1 MRQSF
6 GTAKEPTISRIILL
20 STALHLLFIS
30 LVIIPFKTR
39 EREHATYYVTLIE
52 PLQELPA
59 GDNIP
64 AGIEGEETD
73 SKGIKPFLD
82 TGDALRSIERVSKE
96 IHRMRAIKEL
106 AKHYKAVE
114 GNQHGIQIKG
124 NNTSNKTSRTIG
136 AEVTERVTG
145 KDSYYGLIT
154 NKIRQ
159 QWVYP
164 DIETSELEVVVSIK
178 IDREGK
184 IFSQEIEKS
193 SGNPLFDRS
202 AMKAISKASPL
213 PPPIKEM
220 EIGVRFY
227 L

>member
-1 MRQSF
+1 MKQFS
-6 GTAKEPTISRIILL
+6 GIAKEPTISRIILL

-30 LVIIPFKTR
+30 LVIIPIKTR
-39 EREHATYYVTLIE
+39 EREHVAYYVTLIE
-52 PLQELPA
+52 PLQALSA
-59 GDNIP
+59 NDNAP
-64 AGIEGEETD
+64 TGIEEMETD
-73 SKGIKPFLD
+73 GKGIKPFLD
-82 TGDALRSIERVSKE
+82 TGDALQSIEKVSKE

-106 AKHYKAVE
+106 AKRHKAVKD
-114 GNQHGIQIKG
+114 NLRGIQTKKEKAQ
-124 NNTSNKTSRTIG
+124 NKTSRTAG
-136 AEVTERVTG
+136 AEVTERGTG
-145 KDSYYGLIT
+145 RDSYYGLIT

-213 PPPIKEM
+213 PPPLKEI